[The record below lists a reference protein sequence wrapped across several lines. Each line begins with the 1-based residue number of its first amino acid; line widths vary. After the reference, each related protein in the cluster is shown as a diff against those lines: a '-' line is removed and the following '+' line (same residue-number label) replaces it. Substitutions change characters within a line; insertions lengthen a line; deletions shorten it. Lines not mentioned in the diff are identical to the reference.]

1 MHDYLESTSS
11 GRSASPSGTVS
22 VVRWRFALWTSGS
35 RTAIRPR
42 RSPGVLRE
50 QGPQLRDGLPHGL
63 RDAWLRGTSC
73 LLRGLLRT
81 GWLPHYGTP
90 VRGSWAR
97 LGEAPEHAAAAA
109 RDFVNSEN

>member
-1 MHDYLESTSS
+1 MGGTLARLSREHLE
-11 GRSASPSGTVS
+11 RQVS
-22 VVRWRFALWTSGS
+22 IPERHRLGGALAFRFVD
-35 RTAIRPR
+35 IRIPDR
-42 RSPGVLRE
+42 YQAPPL
-50 QGPQLRDGLPHGL
+50 PQLRDGLPHGL